1 MTESDRG
8 AARSNQDLE
17 IHHATIVKCDI
28 VESTR
33 TLRRFDSGDGS
44 ALQDGSVLED
54 QCRKIVEE
62 VVARYEGHF
71 DRWDGDGALIHFGYP
86 DTREDAPRRAVRAAL
101 ELVEEVCGVRASG
114 VPVQLRVGVASGA
127 VTIKLDSKQPGGL
140 VINMAER
147 LRALA
152 EPGWVVIA
160 DETRQ
165 LTASHFECDDL
176 GTREAKGFDEG
187 LRAWRVVQETSVAR
201 RRARGEI
208 IGRAIERAGAGG
220 LMDGRRAAAGDRWC
234 ALSPTREWASRDL
247 RGRFWGGSVAARRRQ
262 TRDPFLCLP
271 HATAP
276 CFL

>member
-220 LMDGRRAAAGDRWC
+220 RMGEG
-234 ALSPTREWASRDL
+234 
-247 RGRFWGGSVAARRRQ
+247 ARRQGTGGAPCRRRGNGQ
-262 TRDPFLCLP
+262 VETCAVDSGRKRRSKAPPDSRSIARPP